1 MQSFPR
7 TAVIL
12 SCTCLLLLTFGAC
25 KPSPEGRTNAAE
37 NGTEFSLT
45 FAGSTFAA
53 PLFQKWIEVLGDSHP
68 ELRLSYGAVGSGEGI
83 ARFLAGTADVGVTD
97 APLSSA
103 EAAAVEGGVLQ
114 LPITAGMIAVTYNL
128 PGVEGPLNLPRD
140 VYVDIFL
147 GNLNRWDDPR
157 LAGANPGINFPHKLI
172 QTVGRLDSSGTTF
185 AFTNHLAAI
194 SEKWANGP
202 GVGKVIDWPGG
213 AMVARGNEGVAQRVK
228 VTEGSIG
235 YVEAGFAE
243 RLRLPLAWL
252 ENAAGGFVAPTVET
266 GQRGLAGGTDSIP
279 KDLRIIIPDPE
290 GARSYP
296 IVTYVWVLLRGR
308 YDDPDKRAALM
319 GIINWALT
327 DGQGY
332 AEPLGYV
339 PLPGTVA
346 QAALAK
352 LSPAGG

>member
-1 MQSFPR
+1 MQSFSR
-7 TAVIL
+7 TAVYL
-12 SCTCLLLLTFGAC
+12 SWTCFLLLTIGAC

-37 NGTEFSLT
+37 SGTEFSLT

-53 PLFQKWIEVLGDSHP
+53 PIFQRWLEVYGDSNP
-68 ELRLSYGAVGSGEGI
+68 ALQLNYAAVGSGEGI

-97 APLSSA
+97 APLNSA
-103 EAAAVEGGVLQ
+103 EAAAIEGGVLQ
-114 LPITAGMIAVTYNL
+114 IPITAGMIAITYNL

-147 GNLNRWDDPR
+147 GNLSRWDDPR
-157 LAGANPGINFPHKLI
+157 LANANPGINFPHKLI
-172 QTVGRLDSSGTTF
+172 QTVARLDSSGTTF

-213 AMVARGNEGVAQRVK
+213 AMVARGNEGVAQRIK

-243 RLRLPLAWL
+243 RLGLPLSWL
-252 ENAAGGFVAPTVET
+252 ENAAGGFVAPNVET
-266 GQRGLAGGTDSIP
+266 GQRGLTGGSDSIP
-279 KDLRIIIPDPE
+279 KDLILIIPDPE

-308 YDDPDKRAALM
+308 YADPDGRAALM
-319 GIINWALT
+319 DLINWMLAA
-327 DGQGY
+327 GQGY

-339 PLPGTVA
+339 PLPDNVVRA
-346 QAALAK
+346 SLAK
-352 LSPAGG
+352 LSPTGG